1 MKLEPSTL
9 APLVIKKL
17 VQACDCPK
25 AVSRTIIRRV
35 LILFIGETLLG
46 QKYYFYGLMQK
57 SRLKLLFLQKIN
69 Q

>member
-1 MKLEPSTL
+1 M
-9 APLVIKKL
+9 
-17 VQACDCPK
+17 
-25 AVSRTIIRRV
+25 
-35 LILFIGETLLG
+35 LFIDEILLG